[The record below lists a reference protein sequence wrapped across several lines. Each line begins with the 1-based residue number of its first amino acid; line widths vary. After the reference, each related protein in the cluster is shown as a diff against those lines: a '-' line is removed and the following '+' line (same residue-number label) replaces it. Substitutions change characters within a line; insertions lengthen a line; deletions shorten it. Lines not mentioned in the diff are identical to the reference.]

1 MPLYD
6 QSTNL
11 AAQGR
16 FAPGVNYRADI
27 RKPTQPMPNFPEGKY
42 QFNVDLDSVG
52 RALAQMSRDQ
62 ASVDETR
69 FKLEYAKKEK
79 AEKAAEKQLQID
91 TSNALAQEISDVTA
105 QLDQGLINPLTA
117 SRMQKEIKDRY
128 RAMRI
133 LDASQIAATANA
145 EDGGAST
152 FLEKRR
158 EQYGNWELGEKT
170 KRLTDIHNKVPS
182 SNNMSDAEALNL
194 SYNIEQAGIKAAAAA
209 ISAKN
214 NSGTQEL
221 ATLSNQTLLRE
232 GMDAA
237 LYQATSTISNAVTT
251 TPNMTPT
258 QVLQNASMNTFRYF
272 KDELGASDEVAYAA
286 MTSAMDKIKP
296 ITDIWNNGTKE
307 EAEYVKNKLSIMQDT
322 AQINL
327 WNRFPS
333 QMLASKN
340 TNLDFSSYGIQY
352 NEGIDGK
359 QGSVVLPAPTVQTT
373 AQYAQQ
379 GSSFVSTQVPTSVTF
394 ANGVTLPLTEE
405 TAYISRHPE
414 EYMLSIATGRV
425 PVGQYIGRPV
435 ALGTVAAAG
444 YNNNINLSGE
454 RAASASA
461 QDLRTASANGK
472 SFYGNINTAAGQN
485 FLKKQGEYD
494 GVSDYNKIFESYNT
508 SEGLDIRAND
518 PEHWNKVFYEHGRP
532 IQDSKYLYNFLRIAP
547 NDGSLQMAPV
557 TGKINNIVDAVA
569 ADKFKEH
576 VRAINIE
583 TSGYEPEARASL
595 IRSLVNKDGQGV
607 PTGDPK
613 TDLVLSSDS
622 TLTEK
627 AVRGV
632 EEGFKWVNKNVVNK
646 YAIPTEEKAYNWMKE
661 KAGDVIDWAEKQGY
675 NVGATY
681 SNWLEENDRE
691 DNWTS
696 RKDFLLQASAKYVRD
711 LEDRLQE
718 NRARSEV
725 DAMLDTITPESLSN
739 TDGLDFQRGTVDVR
753 DPSQLPVHIFEDGK
767 WGNLRYGTITAD
779 GRTFVVP
786 GFDDKGNVSDNKTEF
801 DKGRYF
807 FSIAGDNKRAKDM
820 AENIAK
826 RMRQYVID
834 RDGPAIEALMNP
846 SQTGLSD
853 INPPMSYRP
862 DAREGIS
869 SRDVSDSPKIS
880 SNDISNL
887 IEQNATDTNQN
898 IENIKK
904 VADNLSEEDKN
915 FIEEIGK
922 AVKKSLLDEKAT
934 AFKAGLTGDKED
946 VDKFFKDYN
955 TFGEKYGFVAQTLW
969 LADKI
974 IPFVAGSATQV
985 ATGSAEELGKWV
997 YALLSIPGVHFENLS
1012 ERTDR
1017 RLKDI
1022 VRRNI
1027 TRYEQTYRSGIDTVD
1042 MLLDPSQL
1050 FEREPLQFES
1060 NK

>member
-52 RALAQMSRDQ
+52 KALAQMSRDQ

-79 AEKAAEKQLQID
+79 AEAAAEKQLKID

-128 RAMRI
+128 RAMGI
-133 LDASQIAATANA
+133 LDASQIASTANA

-182 SNNMSDAEALNL
+182 SNNLSDAEALNL

-251 TPNMTPT
+251 TPNMTPN

-272 KDELGASDEVAYAA
+272 KDELGASDEIAYAA

-296 ITDIWNNGTKE
+296 ITDIWNKGTEE
-307 EAEYVKNKLSIMQDT
+307 EAKFVKNKLSIVQDT
-322 AQINL
+322 AKLNL
-327 WNRFPS
+327 WSQFPS
-333 QMLASKN
+333 QMTAAQEKN
-340 TNLDFSSYGIQY
+340 IMFPGIQY
-352 NEGIDGK
+352 AGPESEKPGAIIA
-359 QGSVVLPAPTVQTT
+359 PAPAVQTT

-414 EYMLSIATGRV
+414 EYMLSIATGNV
-425 PVGQYIGRPV
+425 PVGPYLGRSV

-444 YNNNINLSGE
+444 YNGNINLSGE

-461 QDLRTASANGK
+461 QDLRTAAANGK

-494 GVSDYNKIFESYNT
+494 GVSNYNKIFESYNT

-518 PEHWNKVFYEHGRP
+518 PEHWNQVYFEHGRP
-532 IQDSKYLYNFLRIAP
+532 IQDSNYLYNFLRIAP
-547 NDGSLQMAPV
+547 DGSLQMAPV
-557 TGKINNIVDAVA
+557 TGKINNIVDALA
-569 ADKFKEH
+569 ADEFKEH
-576 VRAINIE
+576 IRAINIE
-583 TSGYEPEARASL
+583 TSGYEPKARASL
-595 IRSLVNKDGQGV
+595 IRSLVNKNGQGV
-607 PTGDPK
+607 PTADPQ
-613 TDLVLSSDS
+613 TDMILSSDS
-622 TLTEK
+622 TFTEK

-675 NVGATY
+675 SVGATY
-681 SNWLEENDRE
+681 SNWLEENSRQ

-696 RKDFLLQASAKYVRD
+696 RKDFLLQITAKYIRD
-711 LEDRLQE
+711 LDDRFQ
-718 NRARSEV
+718 AKSEIN
-725 DAMLDTITPESLSN
+725 AMLDTITPESLSN
-739 TDGLDFQRGTVDVR
+739 TTNWDFQRGTVDVR

-807 FSIAGDNKRAKDM
+807 FSIAGDDKRAKDM
-820 AENIAK
+820 AESIAK
-826 RMRQYVID
+826 RMRQYIID
-834 RDGPAIEALMNP
+834 RDGPAVEALMNP
-846 SQTGLSD
+846 SQTGLSG

-869 SRDVSDSPKIS
+869 SRDISDSPKIS

-922 AVKKSLLDEKAT
+922 AVKKSLLDEKDT

-985 ATGSAEELGKWV
+985 AVGSAEELGKWV

-1017 RLKDI
+1017 RLRNI
-1022 VRRNI
+1022 VRRNV
-1027 TRYEQTYRSGIDTVD
+1027 TKYEQTYRSGIDTVD

>member
-42 QFNVDLDSVG
+42 QFNVDLDSIG
-52 RALAQMSRDQ
+52 KALAQMSRDQ

-79 AEKAAEKQLQID
+79 AEAAAEKQLKID

-128 RAMRI
+128 RAMGI
-133 LDASQIAATANA
+133 LDASQIASTANA

-209 ISAKN
+209 ISARN

-307 EAEYVKNKLSIMQDT
+307 EAEYVKNKLSIVQNT
-322 AQINL
+322 AKLNL
-327 WNRFPS
+327 WSQFPS
-333 QMLASKN
+333 QMTAAQEKN
-340 TNLDFSSYGIQY
+340 VMFPGIQY
-352 NEGIDGK
+352 AGPESEKPGAIIAP
-359 QGSVVLPAPTVQTT
+359 SPTVQTT

-379 GSSFVSTQVPTSVTF
+379 GNSFVSTQVPTSVTF

-425 PVGQYIGRPV
+425 PVGQYLGRPV
-435 ALGTVAAAG
+435 ALGTATAAG
-444 YNNNINLSGE
+444 YNSNINLSGE

-461 QDLRTASANGK
+461 QDLRTAAANGK

-494 GVSDYNKIFESYNT
+494 GVSDYNKIVEPYNT

-518 PEHWNKVFYEHGRP
+518 PEHWNQVYFEHGRP
-532 IQDSKYLYNFLRIAP
+532 IQDSNYLYNFLRIAP
-547 NDGSLQMAPV
+547 DGSLQMAPI
-557 TGKINNIVDAVA
+557 TGKINKIADALA
-569 ADKFKEH
+569 ADEYKEH
-576 VRAINIE
+576 IRAINIE
-583 TSGYEPEARASL
+583 TSGYEPKDRASL
-595 IRSLVNKDGQGV
+595 IRSLVNKPGQGV
-607 PTGDPK
+607 PTADPK
-613 TDLVLSSDS
+613 TDMILYSDS

-627 AVRGV
+627 AVRGA

-646 YAIPTEEKAYNWMKE
+646 YAIPAEEKAYNWMKE
-661 KAGDVIDWAEKQGY
+661 KAEDVIDWAEKQGY

-681 SNWLEENDRE
+681 SNWLEENSRE

-711 LEDRLQE
+711 LEDKLQE

-725 DAMLDTITPESLSN
+725 NAMLDTITLDNLNTTVINSDGTVISSQASLS
-739 TDGLDFQRGTVDVR
+739 D
-753 DPSQLPVHIFEDGK
+753 
-767 WGNLRYGTITAD
+767 
-779 GRTFVVP
+779 
-786 GFDDKGNVSDNKTEF
+786 TE
-801 DKGRYF
+801 Y
-807 FSIAGDNKRAKDM
+807 
-820 AENIAK
+820 
-826 RMRQYVID
+826 Q
-834 RDGPAIEALMNP
+834 
-846 SQTGLSD
+846 
-853 INPPMSYRP
+853 NPPMSYRP
-862 DAREGIS
+862 DARKGMS
-869 SRDVSDSPKIS
+869 YR
-880 SNDISNL
+880 
-887 IEQNATDTNQN
+887 TDTRDDLNTFQN
-898 IENIKK
+898 SLEKIKNPQTDEEKAVKQNLQNSVEIGKQIENISDAALAG
-904 VADNLSEEDKN
+904 VEGMA
-915 FIEEIGK
+915 EEIKNLGISPEIAAIAVTNIEDEAARDMWLEEYNRLGEMTYPDIRQMIFIGASITPAIFALGGK
-922 AVKKSLLDEKAT
+922 GAVKVS
-934 AFKAGLTGDKED
+934 
-946 VDKFFKDYN
+946 DYIDD
-955 TFGEKYGFVAQTLW
+955 FVAYL
-969 LADKI
+969 
-974 IPFVAGSATQV
+974 
-985 ATGSAEELGKWV
+985 
-997 YALLSIPGVHFENLS
+997 
-1012 ERTDR
+1012 
-1017 RLKDI
+1017 
-1022 VRRNI
+1022 RNK
-1027 TRYEQTYRSGIDTVD
+1027 SGQHLETNKEKRQREG
-1042 MLLDPSQL
+1042 L
-1050 FEREPLQFES
+1050 EREEKIKEALRKNQELFYNRYSTWRRFFTTGLYDDSGFETLDLETV
-1060 NK
+1060 K